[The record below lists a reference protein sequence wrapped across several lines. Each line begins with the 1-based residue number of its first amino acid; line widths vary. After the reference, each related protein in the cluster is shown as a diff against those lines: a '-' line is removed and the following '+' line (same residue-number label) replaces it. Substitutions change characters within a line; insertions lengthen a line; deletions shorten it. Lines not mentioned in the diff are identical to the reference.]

1 MVKKCF
7 FCGSQNVVKYG
18 KRGQTQLYKC
28 KDCERRFSG
37 GVHRDKSQVITD
49 YVEGKQTLNQLASK
63 YGVSSKTIS
72 RDLRGMRYVQKIS
85 KDKEVTIQMDTTYWG
100 RNFGLMV
107 IKDALRKKILWR
119 KYVTHETIADYVEG
133 VRWLKS
139 QGFKVYG
146 AVIDGMRGLA
156 QALPFPVQ
164 LCQFHQMLIV
174 RRYLTQEPELDA
186 SKELLEL
193 VNTITKMDKESF
205 VGAFGEWYERN
216 RDVVNER
223 SHDRRIKRKTPPY
236 MRPRLRSA
244 YLSIKRNMPLLWT
257 FYDRPELGIP
267 NTNNGLEGVFS
278 DIKTKLRVHSG
289 ISREHRKKLIDEY
302 LSRHY

>member
-1 MVKKCF
+1 M
-7 FCGSQNVVKYG
+7 VKYG

-37 GVHRDKSQVITD
+37 GVRRDKSQVITD

-278 DIKTKLRVHSG
+278 DIKTKLRVHNG

>member
-1 MVKKCF
+1 M
-7 FCGSQNVVKYG
+7 
-18 KRGQTQLYKC
+18 YKC
-28 KDCERRFSG
+28 KECGRRFSG
-37 GVHRDKSQVITD
+37 GNHRDKSQVITD
-49 YVEGKQTLNQLASK
+49 YVEGKQTINQLAAK

-72 RDLRGMRYVQKIS
+72 RDLKGMRYVQKIS

-139 QGFKVYG
+139 KGFRIYG

-164 LCQFHQMLIV
+164 LCQFHQMLMV

-186 SKELLEL
+186 SRELLEL
-193 VNTITKMDKESF
+193 VNNITNMDKESF
-205 VGAFGEWYERN
+205 VGAFGEWYDRN
-216 RDVVNER
+216 KDVVNER
-223 SHDRRIKRKTPPY
+223 VHDRRIKRKTPPY

-257 FYDRPELGIP
+257 FYDHPELGIP

-302 LSRHY
+302 LTRHY

>member
-1 MVKKCF
+1 M
-7 FCGSQNVVKYG
+7 
-18 KRGQTQLYKC
+18 YKC
-28 KDCERRFSG
+28 KSCGKQFVG
-37 GVHRDKSQVITD
+37 GVRRDKSQVITD

-72 RDLRGMRYVQKIS
+72 RDLGGMRYVQKIS

-119 KYVTHETIADYVEG
+119 KYVRHETVADYKEG
-133 VRWLKS
+133 VWWLMS
-139 QGFKVYG
+139 QGFKIYG
-146 AVIDGMRGLA
+146 AVIDGMKGLA
-156 QALPFPVQ
+156 QSLPFPVQ
-164 LCQFHQMLIV
+164 LCQFHQMLMV

-186 SKELLEL
+186 SRELLEL
-193 VNTITKMDKESF
+193 VNSITKMDKESF
-205 VGAFGEWYERN
+205 IGLFNEWYERN
-216 RDVVNER
+216 KDVVNER
-223 SHDRRIKRKTPPY
+223 VHDRRIKRKTPPY

-244 YLSIKRNMPLLWT
+244 YLSVKRNMPLLWT
-257 FYDRPELGIP
+257 FYDHQELGIP
-267 NTNNGLEGVFS
+267 NTNNGLEGIFS